1 MLDSRMRALIDP
13 PLNAAAARLARAG
26 VSANAMTVFG
36 GGLALAAAIAIAL
49 GRTDIGLALIIANR
63 IVDGLDGA
71 VARASR
77 SASAGTSDTASN
89 FGGYLDSIFDYLF
102 YAAVPFAFA
111 LADPVRNA
119 LPASALLASFLL
131 TAASFLAYAALA
143 AKSAASGTEP
153 GPKSFYYSRGLI
165 EGTETIAAFIAM
177 AIWPHWFVAI
187 AWTLAA
193 LCVLTAVLRSATA
206 LRAFGAA
213 RR

>member
-1 MLDSRMRALIDP
+1 MLDRRMRALIDP

-36 GGLALAAAIAIAL
+36 GGLALGAAVAIAL

-77 SASAGTSDTASN
+77 SANAGASDT
-89 FGGYLDSIFDYLF
+89 GGYLDSIFDYLF

-111 LADPVRNA
+111 LADPARNA

-143 AKSAASGTEP
+143 AKSAATGTEP
-153 GPKSFYYSRGLI
+153 GSKSFYYSRGLI

-177 AIWPHWFVAI
+177 VLWPQWFAAI

-206 LRAFGAA
+206 LQAFGAA

>member
-13 PLNAAAARLARAG
+13 PLNAVAARLARAG
-26 VSANAMTVFG
+26 VSANAMTVSG
-36 GGLALAAAIAIAL
+36 GVLAIAAAVAIAL

-63 IVDGLDGA
+63 LVDGLDGA

-77 SASAGTSDTASN
+77 SANAAAGDT
-89 FGGYLDSIFDYLF
+89 GGYLDSIFDYLF

-143 AKSAASGTEP
+143 AKSAGSGTEA

-177 AIWPHWFVAI
+177 AIWPQWFAAI

-193 LCVLTAVLRSATA
+193 LCVLTAVLRSASA

>member
-1 MLDSRMRALIDP
+1 MLDRRMRALIDP

-36 GGLALAAAIAIAL
+36 GGLALGAAVAIAL

-77 SASAGTSDTASN
+77 SANAGASDT
-89 FGGYLDSIFDYLF
+89 GGYLDSIFDYLF

-111 LADPVRNA
+111 LADPARNA

-143 AKSAASGTEP
+143 AKSAATGTEP

-177 AIWPHWFVAI
+177 VLWPQWFAAI